1 MPNKKSKVGY
11 IPIRTCVVCRGRY
24 HQSDLCRFAV
34 IDSEIMFDLKRRI
47 PSRGYYVCNKNE
59 CLEKLN
65 KWLLK
70 NIHSV
75 HHRIRNTCGING
87 NYMHW
92 VEYVLTASL
101 TLLGPILIGAHIYVI
116 WIWVIIRQF
125 EGADGHIG
133 MTFLGTL
140 RTTSLCMKA
149 LFIMIFIM
157 QNSKAI
163 TRGFYPI

>member
-24 HQSDLCRFAV
+24 HQADLYRFAV

-70 NIHSV
+70 K
-75 HHRIRNTCGING
+75 IRDN
-87 NYMHW
+87 
-92 VEYVLTASL
+92 V
-101 TLLGPILIGAHIYVI
+101 
-116 WIWVIIRQF
+116 
-125 EGADGHIG
+125 
-133 MTFLGTL
+133 
-140 RTTSLCMKA
+140 
-149 LFIMIFIM
+149 
-157 QNSKAI
+157 
-163 TRGFYPI
+163 